1 MTLSY
6 FAVMLMFD
14 TFCSCFGAMSR
25 KEKNKFLKTDFPV
38 CLLPALECLNGRMDE
53 ILCFLLSERKGKTFN
68 YVGCQVLRQTVHI
81 SIFVRSQ
88 TAINLFENTCED
100 ILNLS
105 KVVGNKNK
113 IYQPYSSTFV
123 SQSLT
128 SDIIHFSSFK
138 ARFLKN

>member
-6 FAVMLMFD
+6 FAVMLMFAP
-14 TFCSCFGAMSR
+14 FCSCFGAMSR

-38 CLLPALECLNGRMDE
+38 CLLPALECLNGIMDE

-105 KVVGNKNK
+105 NK

-138 ARFLKN
+138 VRFLKN